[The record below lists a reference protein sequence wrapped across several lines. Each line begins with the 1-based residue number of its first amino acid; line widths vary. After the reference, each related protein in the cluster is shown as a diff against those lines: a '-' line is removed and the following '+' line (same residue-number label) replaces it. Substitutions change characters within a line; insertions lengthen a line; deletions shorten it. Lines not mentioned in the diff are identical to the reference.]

1 MALFLRVYQIN
12 TFPNGCQSDECNN
25 GMDALKWLNG
35 RLYTPYAETNEGQA
49 TLFTYLIAFM
59 FKLAGVGITQMR
71 LVSAIVATLSLLAFY
86 FLARELFD
94 WHIALPTTALFAV
107 SRWHLTFSRIVY
119 ELIMVPLVES
129 LLFLFLIR
137 AVRYGRRR
145 DWAWTGLM
153 LALGMNTYT
162 AFRIVPFVVG
172 IFLLYWLITH
182 WQRWRETIEG
192 SLVMAAGGIV
202 GVAPLGV
209 YICLLY
215 TSPSPRDS

>member
-1 MALFLRVYQIN
+1 
-12 TFPNGCQSDECNN
+12 
-25 GMDALKWLNG
+25 
-35 RLYTPYAETNEGQA
+35 
-49 TLFTYLIAFM
+49 M

-172 IFLLYWLITH
+172 IFLLYWLVTH
-182 WQRWRETIEG
+182 WLCPW
-192 SLVMAAGGIV
+192 
-202 GVAPLGV
+202 
-209 YICLLY
+209 
-215 TSPSPRDS
+215 D